1 MGALSLILKHPGDIV
16 PLYRV
21 KCMADQAKKLPK
33 EPNLRFCYHMLNLVS
48 RSFAIVISSCRTSCR
63 TRCASSTSCSARWT
77 PSRTT

>member
-48 RSFAIVISSCRTSCR
+48 R
-63 TRCASSTSCSARWT
+63 
-77 PSRTT
+77 